1 VNNTINNLPLNTLPL
16 LLDELE
22 QGFALCQIESLQII
36 EWNNI
41 FSTWFDLSNE
51 NFLLSNIF
59 EDNITKRINN
69 AILKNRKYRFKIDI
83 KIGSRVEHIDFSV
96 KVVNKK
102 QQSYLLLQG
111 VINNTALQMD
121 KMIKDHTLFA
131 ARNKKLLEQEKSKAE
146 SANHAKSMF
155 LASMSHELRTPMNG
169 ILGMVQQFYKSAL
182 SEQQTEL
189 LDTIESS
196 GSQLLAIINQVLD
209 FSKVDSNNIELD
221 IITTDIKKLVLD
233 VIAISI
239 INQDKTSE
247 LKVAAIFSEE
257 EFPKLLIDD
266 VRLKQVLLNLMN
278 NAVKFTT
285 LGTVTLF
292 VTLVEEIKNNC
303 TIKFT
308 IEDTGMGINQEKI
321 SELFTP
327 FTQQDSSTTRNYGG
341 TGLGLSISQQL
352 VELMGGEINVTSEV
366 DCGSTFSFSLSL
378 PISKQQS
385 LEVQPIPV
393 LDEMKSLSGMNILV
407 VDDNRINRRIVAMA
421 LDDSKANIIMAEN
434 GQEAIDCFNTH
445 KIDIILMDCLMPI
458 MDGFTAT
465 QNIRKLEKENQH
477 VMIFALTASTSS
489 EIDDRSTE
497 VGMDDIMLKPFK
509 FENLLKKINQHLE

>member
-1 VNNTINNLPLNTLPL
+1 M
-16 LLDELE
+16 
-22 QGFALCQIESLQII
+22 
-36 EWNNI
+36 
-41 FSTWFDLSNE
+41 
-51 NFLLSNIF
+51 
-59 EDNITKRINN
+59 R
-69 AILKNRKYRFKIDI
+69 
-83 KIGSRVEHIDFSV
+83 
-96 KVVNKK
+96 
-102 QQSYLLLQG
+102 SY
-111 VINNTALQMD
+111 
-121 KMIKDHTLFA
+121 
-131 ARNKKLLEQEKSKAE
+131 
-146 SANHAKSMF
+146 
-155 LASMSHELRTPMNG
+155 
-169 ILGMVQQFYKSAL
+169 
-182 SEQQTEL
+182 
-189 LDTIESS
+189 
-196 GSQLLAIINQVLD
+196 AIINQVLD

-221 IITTDIKKLVLD
+221 ITTTDIKKLVLD
-233 VIAISI
+233 VIAISS

-247 LKVAAIFSEE
+247 LKVGAIFLEE

-292 VTLVEEIKNNC
+292 VTLVEESKNNC

-308 IEDTGMGINQEKI
+308 IEDTGIGINQEKI
-321 SELFTP
+321 SALFTP

-352 VELMGGEINVTSEV
+352 VELMGGEINVMSEV

-393 LDEMKSLSGMNILV
+393 SDEMKSLSGMNILI
-407 VDDNRINRRIVAMA
+407 VDDNRINRKIVAMA
-421 LDDSKANIIMAEN
+421 LDDSKANIIMDEN

-477 VMIFALTASTSS
+477 VIIFALTASTSS
-489 EIDDRSTE
+489 EIDERSVE

-509 FENLLKKINQHLE
+509 FESLLKKINQHLE